1 MNIANIE
8 IKRHLITMLY
18 LIMGETTQE
27 DMKQDEQIFITV
39 TINYLIK
46 HFNVSA
52 EEINEYFSDLESIYK
67 YHVDFTV
74 KDEAKLIVIS

>member
-67 YHVDFTV
+67 YHVEFTV
-74 KDEAKLIVIS
+74 KDEAKLIN

>member
-39 TINYLIK
+39 TIDYLIK
-46 HFNVSA
+46 HFNMSA

-67 YHVDFTV
+67 YHVEFTI
-74 KDEAKLIVIS
+74 KDEAKLIN

>member
-52 EEINEYFSDLESIYK
+52 EEISEYFSDLESIYK
-67 YHVDFTV
+67 YHVEFTV
-74 KDEAKLIVIS
+74 KDEAKLIN

>member
-39 TINYLIK
+39 AINYLIK

-67 YHVDFTV
+67 YHVKFTV
-74 KDEAKLIVIS
+74 KDEAKLIN